1 MNSRWLWNLHQ
12 RHKFFRAEASR
23 DILKTSVSE
32 MAGFQEV
39 FSTTKRHVVSLNY
52 KQDWE
57 QCH

>member
-32 MAGFQEV
+32 MAFPEV
-39 FSTTKRHVVSLNY
+39 FKRYFPLRNAMLFH
-52 KQDWE
+52 
-57 QCH
+57 